1 MARMRDENDSYLK
14 PGMKDEDDSYLKRSA
29 ETKKKLGSMRPMTGG
44 QGQIDRGSKALKK
57 AGLNMYYDSKP
68 NSSERLSDIKM
79 ALKAYNVKAKNVTPR
94 IAPVP
99 PRGGKVGK

>member
-14 PGMKDEDDSYLKRSA
+14 PGMKDENDSYLKRSA

-44 QGQIDRGSKALKK
+44 QGQIDRGDKALKK
-57 AGLNMYYDSKP
+57 AGYNVLYDSKK
-68 NSSERLSDIKM
+68 NSSERLRDVKM
-79 ALKAYNVKAKNVTPR
+79 ALKAYNVKAKNVKP
-94 IAPVP
+94 ADYVP

>member
-1 MARMRDENDSYLK
+1 MAE
-14 PGMKDEDDSYLKRSA
+14 
-29 ETKKKLGSMRPMTGG
+29 KKMGSMRPMTGG

-68 NSSERLSDIKM
+68 NTSERLSDIKM

-99 PRGGKVGK
+99 PRGGKVDK